1 VPELELHSLFQQ
13 VALLLILAA
22 GVGVLG
28 RALKQPLIIA
38 FIAVGIIA
46 GPNVLGI
53 VEVEGAVQLL
63 AQLGIALLL
72 FIVGLKLDLRVI
84 RTLGPV
90 ATATGLGQV
99 FFTSVVGYFIALG
112 LGFDP
117 TAALYIGIA
126 LTFSS
131 TIIIVKLLTDKGEL
145 EQLHGR
151 IAIGFLIVQDIV
163 VVIVMILLSAFG
175 AADPAQD
182 QDLAAELVAVAVRG
196 AIFVAVIAALVR
208 WILPPLLER
217 LAHTPELLV
226 LFGIAWAASLAAGGD
241 LLGFSEEVG
250 AFLAGVS
257 LASTPYREA
266 LATRLS
272 TLRDF
277 LLLFFFVELGALMNF
292 AEIGD
297 QLPAAI
303 VLSAFVLIGNPIIV
317 MIIMGVM
324 RYRKRVGF
332 LAGLTVAQISEFSL
346 IFAALGVAVG
356 HITTDTLGL
365 ITIVGVITIGLS
377 TYMIM
382 GSHRLYEWLAPYLAI
397 FERPSARDH
406 QVPDDRPCPKVI
418 IFGVGRYGGHIIEEL
433 HAAGVPVM
441 GVDFDPFALAGI
453 EAMGVPTLY
462 GDAEDF
468 DLPATLPLECAEWII
483 NSAPGLETN
492 RALLAAMR
500 SHGVRARIAVTAHTQ
515 ATADALRDTD
525 ADLVLRPFNDA
536 GDEAVRALGY
546 EPPVHA

>member
-1 VPELELHSLFQQ
+1 
-13 VALLLILAA
+13 VAI
-22 GVGVLG
+22 
-28 RALKQPLIIA
+28 
-38 FIAVGIIA
+38 
-46 GPNVLGI
+46 
-53 VEVEGAVQLL
+53 
-63 AQLGIALLL
+63 
-72 FIVGLKLDLRVI
+72 
-84 RTLGPV
+84 
-90 ATATGLGQV
+90 
-99 FFTSVVGYFIALG
+99 
-112 LGFDP
+112 
-117 TAALYIGIA
+117 
-126 LTFSS
+126 
-131 TIIIVKLLTDKGEL
+131 
-145 EQLHGR
+145 
-151 IAIGFLIVQDIV
+151 
-163 VVIVMILLSAFG
+163 
-175 AADPAQD
+175 
-182 QDLAAELVAVAVRG
+182 
-196 AIFVAVIAALVR
+196 IAALVR
-208 WILPPLLER
+208 WVLPVLLER
-217 LAHTPELLV
+217 LAQTPELLV
-226 LFGIAWAASLAAGGD
+226 LFGIAWAAALAAGGD
-241 LLGFSEEVG
+241 VLGFSEEVG

-257 LASTPYREA
+257 LAATPYREA
-266 LATRLS
+266 LTTRLS

-382 GSHRLYEWLAPYLAI
+382 GSHRLYEWLAPYLGI
-397 FERPSARDH
+397 FERSSARDM
-406 QVPDDRPCPKVI
+406 QVADDRPCPKVI
-418 IFGVGRYGGHIIEEL
+418 VFGVGRYGGHIIEEL

-441 GVDFDPFALAGI
+441 GVDFDPFALARI

-483 NSAPGLETN
+483 NSAPGLEAN

-500 SHGVRARIAVTAHTQ
+500 SHGVKARIAVTAHTR
-515 ATADALRDTD
+515 ATAEALRETD
-525 ADLVLRPFNDA
+525 ADLILRPFIDA
-536 GDEAVRALGY
+536 GDEAVRLLGY
-546 EPPVHA
+546 EPPVHS